1 MTRDDCEPGAK
12 EKGAV
17 RSSLAD
23 KVAFLGRRES
33 FPEPTTRV
41 EAIETHMSWVFLTD
55 DYAYKLKKPVRFK
68 LLNLATLEDRRR
80 NCEAEVVWNRRLAPD
95 VYLGV
100 VPLGLDENG
109 RLALGSGTRVVD
121 WLVKMRRLPSEKM
134 LDRVIARGKV
144 ERADLRRVAE
154 TLAPFYRRAPRA
166 NVSEEE
172 YRLRFVR
179 DVEEIGRELEEIS
192 PIPKNRIDAMSTELL
207 GFARKRADL
216 LDARV
221 REGRIVEAHGDLRPE
236 HVCLLSE
243 PVIIDCLEFDPE
255 LRLLDPADE
264 LSFLTVECELAGG
277 PPLIEQVLFGTYS
290 ELTSDRPPRPLVRFY
305 KTFRAF
311 LRAKISIWH
320 LKDREVKDSD
330 KWVSKTNRYLEA
342 AERLVHQG
350 RESHES
356 ST

>member
-1 MTRDDCEPGAK
+1 MRDDFRP
-12 EKGAV
+12 
-17 RSSLAD
+17 SLAD
-23 KVAFLGRRES
+23 KVAFLERRES
-33 FPEPTTRV
+33 FPEPTTGV

-68 LLNLATLEDRRR
+68 LLNLATLEDRKR
-80 NCEAEVVWNRRLAPD
+80 NCEAEVLWNRRLAPD

-100 VPLGLDENG
+100 VPLGRDGSG
-109 RLALGSGTRVVD
+109 RLALGSEAGVVD
-121 WLVKMRRLPSEKM
+121 WLVKMRRLPAGRM
-134 LDRVIARGKV
+134 LDRLIAAGKV

-154 TLAPFYRRAPRA
+154 TLAAFYQRAPRA
-166 NVSEEE
+166 NVSEGD

-179 DVEEIGRELEEIS
+179 EVEEIGRELEEIS
-192 PIPKNRIDAMSTELL
+192 PIAKSRIEIISTELL
-207 GFARKRADL
+207 AFARIRADL
-216 LDARV
+216 LGARV

-236 HVCLLSE
+236 HVCLLSA
-243 PVIIDCLEFDPE
+243 PVIIDCLEFDPD

-277 PPLIEQVLFGTYS
+277 PPFIEEVLFGTYG
-290 ELTSDRPPRPLVRFY
+290 ERASDWPPRPLVLFY

-330 KWVSKTNRYLEA
+330 KWVSRTNRYIEA

-356 ST
+356 SS

>member
-1 MTRDDCEPGAK
+1 VTGVDFESRP
-12 EKGAV
+12 
-17 RSSLAD
+17 SLAD
-23 KVAFLGRRES
+23 KVAFLEHRES

-80 NCEAEVVWNRRLAPD
+80 NCEAEVLWNRRLAPD

-100 VPLGLDENG
+100 VSLGLGENG
-109 RLALGSGTRVVD
+109 GLVLGSETGVVD
-121 WLVKMRRLPSEKM
+121 WLVKMRRLPAERM
-134 LDRVIARGKV
+134 LDRRIASGNV

-154 TLAPFYRRAPRA
+154 TLAAFYQRAPRA
-166 NVSEEE
+166 NVSEED

-179 DVEEIGRELEEIS
+179 EVEEIGRELEETS
-192 PIPKNRIDAMSTELL
+192 PISKSRIDAISTELL
-207 GFARKRADL
+207 GFARLRADL

-221 REGRIVEAHGDLRPE
+221 RDGRIVEAHGDLRPE

-277 PPLIEQVLFGTYS
+277 PPFIERVLFETYS
-290 ELTSDRPPRPLVRFY
+290 ELTSDWPPRPLVRFY

-320 LKDREVKDSD
+320 LKDQDVKESD
-330 KWVSKTNRYLEA
+330 KWIAKTDRYIEA
-342 AERLVHQG
+342 AERLVQ
-350 RESHES
+350 
-356 ST
+356 

>member
-1 MTRDDCEPGAK
+1 MQDGLRP
-12 EKGAV
+12 
-17 RSSLAD
+17 SLAD
-23 KVAFLGRRES
+23 KVAFLGRPQS

-55 DYAYKLKKPVRFK
+55 HYAYKLKKPVRFK

-80 NCEAEVVWNRRLAPD
+80 NCEAEALWNRRLAPG

-100 VPLGLDENG
+100 VALGLDEKG
-109 RLALGSGTRVVD
+109 GLVLGSETRVVD
-121 WLVKMRRLPSEKM
+121 WLVKMRRLPAEKM
-134 LDRVIARGKV
+134 LDRVIARGEV

-154 TLAPFYRRAPRA
+154 TLAAFYQRAPGA
-166 NVSEEE
+166 EIGEEE

-179 DVEEIGRELEEIS
+179 EVEEIRRELEQIS
-192 PIPKNRIDAMSTELL
+192 PIPKSRIDAISTELL
-207 GFARKRADL
+207 GFARLRAEL

-221 REGRIVEAHGDLRPE
+221 RDGRIVEAHGDLRPE
-236 HVCLLSE
+236 HVCLLPQ

-264 LSFLTVECELAGG
+264 LSFLSVECELAGG
-277 PPLIEQVLFGTYS
+277 PPFIEEVLFGTYG
-290 ELTSDRPPRPLVRFY
+290 ERASDRPPRPLVLFY
-305 KTFRAF
+305 KSFRAF

-330 KWVSKTNRYLEA
+330 KWVSKTNRYVEA
-342 AERLVHQG
+342 AERLLHQG

-356 ST
+356 SS